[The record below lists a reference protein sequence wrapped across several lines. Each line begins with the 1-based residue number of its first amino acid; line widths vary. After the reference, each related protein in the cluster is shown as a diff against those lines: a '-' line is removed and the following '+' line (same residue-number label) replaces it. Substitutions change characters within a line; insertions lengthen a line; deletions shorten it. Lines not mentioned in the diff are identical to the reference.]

1 MKALHVMLVEDDVDH
16 VFLVRRALADVPG
29 TEVTVEVAGDGEQAA
44 ERLARSR
51 FGPGGRPQLVLL
63 DLKMPR
69 MDGLEVLRRIR
80 ADEATAELPVVVLT
94 SSERQ
99 EDREA
104 AVAAGARPG
113 SCASRSTAAASAPR
127 SSSWP
132 TAGPFPPDA
141 AAAQADKAAAAAA
154 RRWGSRAPRWLR
166 ARSIRRS

>member
-1 MKALHVMLVEDDVDH
+1 MRALHVLLVEDDADH

-80 ADEATAELPVVVLT
+80 ADEAARGLPVVVLT

-99 EDREA
+99 EDREEA
-104 AVAAGARPG
+104 LRLGASWFVCKPTDGRRL
-113 SCASRSTAAASAPR
+113 RSEIQQLAHH
-127 SSSWP
+127 W
-132 TAGPFPPDA
+132 
-141 AAAQADKAAAAAA
+141 A
-154 RRWGSRAPRWLR
+154 RVTT
-166 ARSIRRS
+166 